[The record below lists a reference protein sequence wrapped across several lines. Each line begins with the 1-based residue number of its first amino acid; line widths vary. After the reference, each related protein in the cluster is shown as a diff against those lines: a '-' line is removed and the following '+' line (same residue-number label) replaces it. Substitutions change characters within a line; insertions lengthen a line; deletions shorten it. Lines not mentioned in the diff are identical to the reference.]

1 MIGIAEYDSYRYDS
15 YMSETVVTVK
25 GTTTIPN
32 EIRRALGIAPGT
44 VLEWST
50 QGNVIEARKKPGVL
64 NEIQQ
69 HIRRRAGSWKGKVS
83 GKELLH
89 RTRP

>member
-1 MIGIAEYDSYRYDS
+1 MANTI
-15 YMSETVVTVK
+15 VTGK

-44 VLEWST
+44 VLEWSLRGDT
-50 QGNVIEARKKPGVL
+50 IEARKKPGVL
-64 NEIQQ
+64 NELQR
-69 HIRRRAGSWKGKVS
+69 HIRERAGSWAEKVS
-83 GKELLH
+83 ARELLR

>member
-1 MIGIAEYDSYRYDS
+1 MTD
-15 YMSETVVTVK
+15 TVVTEK

-44 VLEWST
+44 VLQWSRR
-50 QGNVIEARKKPGVL
+50 GDVIESRKKPGTL
-64 NEIQQ
+64 NELQKR
-69 HIRRRAGSWKGKVS
+69 IRERAASWDSNIS
-83 GKELLH
+83 GKELLR

>member
-1 MIGIAEYDSYRYDS
+1 MT
-15 YMSETVVTVK
+15 ETVVTEK

-44 VLEWST
+44 VLEWT
-50 QGNVIEARKKPGVL
+50 VHGTVIEARKKAGVL
-64 NEIQQ
+64 NEIQK
-69 HIRRRAGSWKGKVS
+69 HIRHRAGLWDGKIS
-83 GKELLH
+83 GQELLR

>member
-1 MIGIAEYDSYRYDS
+1 
-15 YMSETVVTVK
+15 MSETVVTEK

-32 EIRRALGIAPGT
+32 AIRRALGIAAGT

-50 QGNVIEARKKPGVL
+50 HGEVIEARKKPGAL
-64 NEIQQ
+64 NEIQK
-69 HIRRRAGSWKGKVS
+69 HIRQRAGSWDAKIS
-83 GKELLH
+83 GKELLR

>member
-1 MIGIAEYDSYRYDS
+1 MTDTI
-15 YMSETVVTVK
+15 VTEK

-44 VLEWST
+44 VLQWSLR
-50 QGNVIEARKKPGVL
+50 GDAIEARKKPGTL
-64 NEIQQ
+64 NELQKR
-69 HIRRRAGSWKGKVS
+69 IRERAGSWDGNIS
-83 GKELLH
+83 GKELLR